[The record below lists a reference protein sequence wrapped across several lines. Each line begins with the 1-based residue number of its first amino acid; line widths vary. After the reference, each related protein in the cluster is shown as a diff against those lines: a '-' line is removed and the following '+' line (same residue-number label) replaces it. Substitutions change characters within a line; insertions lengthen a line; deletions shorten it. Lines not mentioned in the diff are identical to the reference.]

1 MNVFGKI
8 IREPLLHFLLIGG
21 GLFLLFNMMNVE
33 TVEKPNRIVVTQ
45 GQVAL
50 MADKFTQTWER
61 PPSNEEIDSLI
72 DNYLLDEVYYRE
84 ALALG
89 LDEDDSVIRRR
100 LRQKMGFILEDI
112 TTLLDPDEKELM
124 TYMDTH
130 AEQFRV
136 QPQVSFRQVY
146 LSRDTRTDIDADAR
160 EILTRLRAGE
170 DPQQQGDRIMLA
182 DAYTLTSRDDIKR
195 RFGESFA
202 HQLLT
207 VEPGEWT
214 GPLNSSFGGHLVLIA
229 EIKPGRI
236 PDLAEVKEEV
246 KGEWLLA
253 RKEELKQNTFRMLL
267 KNYEVVMPDPVETS
281 DVVSSTLSPI
291 DNAVAAWRPGK
302 EAR

>member
-112 TTLLDPDEKELM
+112 TTLLDPDEKELT

-214 GPLNSSFGGHLVLIA
+214 GPLNSGFGGHLVLIA

>member
-112 TTLLDPDEKELM
+112 TTLLDPDEKELT

-214 GPLNSSFGGHLVLIA
+214 GPLNSGFGGHLVLIT

>member
-112 TTLLDPDEKELM
+112 TTLLDPDEKELT